1 MKKLYNILFQ
11 NEDLGEK
18 SKELYYRSQELIVA
32 LKNKIII
39 SDKSRISFDTYFNS
53 FSIDKWRKYT
63 TLNTLYLYLK
73 IKGNCTLTIK
83 NKYLSGHDLVEKI
96 IKTIDIREE
105 EISEKLFEIENIN
118 KYEGIFYFEIFSYEG
133 ETILYEASYQTEN
146 NVVKNKISVG
156 ITICTFRREEY
167 IERMLNKYENEN
179 LDDSYKMFIVDN
191 GKTLEYE
198 DRKNVFFFKNKNYGG
213 AGGFTRGIIEI
224 QKYNQ
229 KNEEKISHILLM
241 DDDILFDFR
250 VLERM
255 KSFLELKKGEFNN
268 YFIAGSMCSLDHPEI
283 QYESYAS
290 WRGRFFTPFK
300 HNVNLFDVYKVLMN
314 EKEEKYANGT
324 AGWWF
329 SCFSVDIIGKNNYPF
344 PCFFRGDDVEF
355 TIRNESKIINLNGL
369 NVWHEPFY
377 KKYSIVSENYYLLRN
392 MLVVN
397 ALYTK
402 MGYKDNIRY
411 LTSKFIR
418 SIMYLNYNSAKLVIR
433 ALKDFSKG
441 VSFFEETNPEEL
453 NGELMKLNPKM
464 DFIWNLI
471 EEYKLEDIYH
481 QIQIKNDKNK
491 LFKILRLLSFNG
503 YLIPKAFYKEFGIAQ
518 LGFAARPI
526 NFYKTKKVL
535 NYDIFSQKA
544 YFSEMSKIK
553 AIKLAFEYSKE
564 CIKYY
569 FNFKKI
575 NKNYQEN
582 FYKIQNIDFWKK
594 YLELEE
600 NGE

>member
-1 MKKLYNILFQ
+1 MILQRVLFPSE
-11 NEDLGEK
+11 NRP
-18 SKELYYRSQELIVA
+18 KELYMR
-32 LKNKIII
+32 
-39 SDKSRISFDTYFNS
+39 DKGEWVSFDTFFNS
-53 FSIDKWRKYT
+53 FSIEKWEKYT
-63 TLNTLYLYLK
+63 NLK
-73 IKGNCTLTIK
+73 NLLIKVNLKNYDETFNIK
-83 NKYLSGHDLVEKI
+83 VYNK
-96 IKTIDIREE
+96 
-105 EISEKLFEIENIN
+105 KL
-118 KYEGIFYFEIFSYEG
+118 
-133 ETILYEASYQTEN
+133 
-146 NVVKNKISVG
+146 VKNKIEIIEIKTIRKEHNVYEICNLGKIKKG
-156 ITICTFRREEY
+156 IIYFEIEQKYLNKISKIDYISENVHNINQNKVNLALIICTYKREAY
-167 IERMLNKYENEN
+167 VQKFLDSFSRIIKKNFIKDRMKVY
-179 LDDSYKMFIVDN
+179 IVDN
-191 GKTLEYE
+191 AKTLSLLQTPE
-198 DRKNVFFFKNKNYGG
+198 NVKIFKNKNYGG

-255 KSFLELKKGEFNN
+255 KSFLELKKEEFNN

-300 HNVNLFDVYKVLMN
+300 HNVNLSDVYKVLMN

-402 MGYKDNIRY
+402 MGYKDNLRY
-411 LTSKFIR
+411 LTSKFVR

-481 QIQIKNDKNK
+481 QIQVKNDRNK

-503 YLIPKAFYKEFGIAQ
+503 YLIPKVFYKEFGIAQ

-526 NFYKTKKVL
+526 NFFKTKRVL

-544 YFSEMSKIK
+544 YFSEISKIK
-553 AIKLAFEYSKE
+553 ALKLVFEYAKE

-569 FNFKKI
+569 FNFNKI
-575 NKNYQEN
+575 NKNYQEH
-582 FYKIQNIDFWKK
+582 FYKIQNIDFWEK
-594 YLELEE
+594 YLELEKD
-600 NGE
+600 GK